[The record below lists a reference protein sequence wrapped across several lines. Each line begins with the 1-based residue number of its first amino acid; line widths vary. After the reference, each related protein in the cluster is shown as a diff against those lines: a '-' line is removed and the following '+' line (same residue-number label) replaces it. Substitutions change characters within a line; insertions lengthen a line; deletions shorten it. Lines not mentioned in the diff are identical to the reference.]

1 MKWICTNSIDHLTQ
15 TRLVFWNVVKVVFHP
30 ALICCSLQGLFT
42 TVVHDV
48 CAHTFLSLCLSFL
61 SYWNPFYRRILPR
74 VSAGLEGVNP
84 SLGGSLLRQQPIWQ
98 SIASHSPSSLQ
109 SANHR
114 AGDDGQPW
122 RSPSLSPS
130 LLSAPVRR
138 TTTFCLITGSL
149 FALAW
154 CPYSDLVLPVECLLS
169 LQPSLTG
176 SAVYSVV
183 LERMLCLCGCC
194 VWGWACVC
202 CTRL

>member
-1 MKWICTNSIDHLTQ
+1 MTSRSFDTNS
-15 TRLVFWNVVKVVFHP
+15 RVFWNVVKVVFHP
-30 ALICCSLQGLFT
+30 ALICCSLQGLYM
-42 TVVHDV
+42 TVVHSV

-114 AGDDGQPW
+114 AGDDGQPR

-130 LLSAPVRR
+130 LLSASSSRNGHFLFDYWKSVCS
-138 TTTFCLITGSL
+138 CLVSILRFGSSSRL
-149 FALAW
+149 FAFT
-154 CPYSDLVLPVECLLS
+154 PTD
-169 LQPSLTG
+169 
-176 SAVYSVV
+176 
-183 LERMLCLCGCC
+183 
-194 VWGWACVC
+194 
-202 CTRL
+202 

>member
-1 MKWICTNSIDHLTQ
+1 MKVKISPCIDMLQLTALVNDGCTQCVYTHL
-15 TRLVFWNVVKVVFHP
+15 
-30 ALICCSLQGLFT
+30 
-42 TVVHDV
+42 
-48 CAHTFLSLCLSFL
+48 LSLCLSFL
-61 SYWNPFYRRILPR
+61 SYWNPFYRRVLPR
-74 VSAGLEGVNP
+74 VSAGLAGVNP

-130 LLSAPVRR
+130 LLSAPVR
-138 TTTFCLITGSL
+138 TTNDHFL
-149 FALAW
+149 
-154 CPYSDLVLPVECLLS
+154 SDYWMSVCSFLVSMLRFVS
-169 LQPSLTG
+169 SSRFFIFNRFSST
-176 SAVYSVV
+176 SAV

-202 CTRL
+202 CKYYTRL